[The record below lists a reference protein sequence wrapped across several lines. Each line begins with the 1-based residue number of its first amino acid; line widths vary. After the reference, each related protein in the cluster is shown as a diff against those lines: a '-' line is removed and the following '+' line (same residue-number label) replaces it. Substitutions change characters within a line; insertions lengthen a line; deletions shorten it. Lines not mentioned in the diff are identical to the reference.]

1 MDRLREELRS
11 KEDALHVEKER
22 VKTGLSI
29 KAEAERRLAIRN
41 EEMVSPTRL
50 EPLRQAH
57 P

>member
-1 MDRLREELRS
+1 M
-11 KEDALHVEKER
+11 EKER